1 MAEAIAAPRVALITG
16 ASSGIGAE
24 LARVLAARGTAVGLV
39 ARRSDRLGEVLEE
52 CQRTAPDSRMWP
64 ADLGEPAAAA
74 RVADAALAAFGR
86 VDVLVNNAAIPGVR
100 HVSDLDPGQVERV
113 MDVNFHAVV
122 RLTHALLPQMLE
134 RRAGTIVNVSSLGG
148 RLGILRETAYCASKF
163 ALCGWSE
170 SLALDLWDSGVR
182 VRLIL
187 PGAVD
192 TEIWDRPDSEPSSYA
207 GPKVPAI
214 DIATGI
220 ADAIDSEGFEHYL
233 PDMREIVEYK
243 TRRIDVYLARTAK
256 VLRETPR
263 AEPIVRSRP
272 EEL

>member
-1 MAEAIAAPRVALITG
+1 MAGEGGMAERIAAPRVALVTG
-16 ASSGIGAE
+16 ASSGIGAA
-24 LARVLAARGTAVGLV
+24 LARVLAARGVTVGLV
-39 ARRSDRLGEVLEE
+39 ARRPDRLAEVLEE
-52 CQRTAPDSRMWP
+52 CRCAAPDSRMWP
-64 ADLGEPAAAA
+64 ADLGEPGAAAH
-74 RVADAALAAFGR
+74 VAGAALAAFGR

-100 HVSDLDPGQVERV
+100 HVTRLDPAQVERV

-134 RRAGTIVNVSSLGG
+134 RGAGTVVNVSSLGG

-192 TEIWDRPDSEPSSYA
+192 TEIWDRPDSEPSSYE

-214 DIATGI
+214 DVATGI
-220 ADAIDSEGFEHYL
+220 ADAIDSDRFEHYL
-233 PDMREIVEYK
+233 PDMRKIVEYK
-243 TRRIDVYLARTAK
+243 TSHIDVYLARTADA
-256 VLRETPR
+256 LRQTR
-263 AEPIVRSRP
+263 
-272 EEL
+272 